1 MKYKEVNAD
10 KSILGKW
17 KKLALVPLGE
27 QVCEKSQINLN
38 KSISHVYHKDRSSV
52 LFSLENIFFL

>member
-1 MKYKEVNAD
+1 MQTNLYLVSE
-10 KSILGKW
+10 